1 MNEQNSLETKLC
13 KACNKVKS
21 LKSFHRTYG
30 VLHARCKQCKLEGKK
45 INRADIDRTDRSKN
59 YFRLNNTTKEDYIHT
74 YRLLE
79 AMGYDLK
86 KDIHVQFCE
95 KHDLNPREPKK
106 PYTPYFSPQ
115 ECFDF

>member
-13 KACNKVKS
+13 KVCKKNKL
-21 LKSFHRTYG
+21 LKSFHKTYG
-30 VLHARCKQCKLEGKK
+30 VPHARCKQCKLDGKK
-45 INRADIDRTDRSKN
+45 VTKAEVVKDRSNN
-59 YFRLNNTTKEDYIHT
+59 YFRLTNTTKEDYIET

-95 KHDLNPREPKK
+95 KYNLKPREPKK
-106 PYTPYFSPQ
+106 THLPYYSQ
-115 ECFDF
+115 QDCFDF